1 MVVSNY
7 IKITYMELSAFFSA
21 IITITLL
28 PTIVMSTSYCVV
40 LKKYYQILNYFS
52 HIRVVHYD

>member
-1 MVVSNY
+1 
-7 IKITYMELSAFFSA
+7 MELSAFFSA

-28 PTIVMSTSYCVV
+28 PTIVMSTSYCMV

-52 HIRVVHYD
+52 HIRAVHYD